1 VTLEGRATA
10 AGTAGYA
17 AQFASSAP
25 GHFRQAGDWTLS
37 SIGIG
42 TYLGEEDAATDAG
55 YEEAIRLALA
65 SGCNVVDT
73 AVNYRGQ
80 RSERVVGRALA
91 GAIAAGDAQ
100 RDAAVVA
107 TKGGF
112 LTHDSE
118 RPAGPRAQIEDMI
131 RAGVMTP
138 ADIVAGCHC
147 MTPGYLRH
155 QLGRSRENL
164 DIATIDI
171 YYLHNPETQLQE
183 VERGEFDRR
192 IREAFTV
199 LEEAVAEG
207 AIAVYGAAT
216 WTGLRVPPSRPDHL
230 GLADLLRAAT
240 DAGGQEHH
248 FRALQ
253 LPVNLA
259 MPEAAAAP
267 TQESAGGPVALLQA
281 ASDAG
286 LVVMSSGSILQGRLS
301 KGLPAE
307 LRTALGSGLGSDAQ
321 RALQFTRSTPG
332 VATALV
338 GMSRAGHV
346 RENLALATV
355 PPLDADAW
363 SQLFG

>member
-1 VTLEGRATA
+1 VTLEDRATA
-10 AGTAGYA
+10 AGTAAYA
-17 AQFASSAP
+17 GRFQEAAP
-25 GHFRQAGDWTLS
+25 GHFRQARGWTLS
-37 SIGIG
+37 SIGVG

-55 YEEAIRLALA
+55 YEEAIRLALS

-91 GAIAAGDAQ
+91 GAIAASDVQ
-100 RDAAVVA
+100 RDAVVVA

-112 LTHDSE
+112 LTPDAE
-118 RPAGPRAQIEDMI
+118 RPESPRAQIEEMI
-131 RAGVMTP
+131 RSGVMTP

-147 MTPGYLRH
+147 MTPGYMRH
-155 QLGRSRENL
+155 QLSRSRENL
-164 DIATIDI
+164 DVATIDI
-171 YYLHNPETQLQE
+171 YYVHNPETQLQE
-183 VERGEFDRR
+183 VDRGEFDRR

-199 LEEAVAEG
+199 LEEAVADG
-207 AIAVYGAAT
+207 SIAVYGAAT
-216 WTGLRVPPSRPDHL
+216 WTGFRVPASRPDHL
-230 GLADLLRAAT
+230 SLADLLRAAT
-240 DAGGQEHH
+240 DVGGDEHH

-259 MPEAAAAP
+259 MPEAAAAL
-267 TQESAGGPVALLQA
+267 TQESTNGAVSLLQA

-301 KGLPAE
+301 KGLPDE
-307 LRTALGSGLGSDAQ
+307 LRTALGTDLGSDAQ

-338 GMSRAGHV
+338 GMSRAEHV

-355 PPLDADAW
+355 PPLDAAAW
-363 SQLFG
+363 GRLFG